1 MTNDSYLLVSY
12 AGVLTLVVATAQA
25 CVRLLRG
32 SLRELTESAGSGRLA
47 RLLQVCFPP
56 SLMLPALT
64 GMLSVSFA
72 SCSRSTYLEIVADR
86 AYLVQ
91 KNQEQLMTSLCWLL
105 GALVVWAIVCAFV
118 LALGRRPRRLLS
130 GAPRS
135 SSSHSPTDRGS
146 RRPPLRSDRPV
157 PE

>member
-1 MTNDSYLLVSY
+1 MTNDSYLVVSY

-25 CVRLLRG
+25 CVHLLRG
-32 SLRELTESAGSGRLA
+32 SLRELTESAGSGRFA
-47 RLLQVCFPP
+47 RFLQACFPP

-86 AYLVQ
+86 TYLLR
-91 KNQEQLMTSLCWLL
+91 KNQEQLMTALSWLL
-105 GALVVWAIVCAFV
+105 GALIVWAVVCAIV
-118 LALGRRPRRLLS
+118 LALGRRSRLLS

-135 SSSHSPTDRGS
+135 SSSRFPTDRGS
-146 RRPPLRSDRPV
+146 RRPRHRSDRPA
-157 PE
+157 PG